1 MASQGVRCHRA
12 ERLGFIK
19 AAGQRLNL
27 SALPVVTSTQVQS
40 ITAIIITAIIITG
53 IIITILSSCG
63 WSRTRACQLAG
74 TANATGAA

>member
-40 ITAIIITAIIITG
+40 ITAIIITAIV
-53 IIITILSSCG
+53 ITILSTFR
-63 WSRTRACQLAG
+63 WSRTRACQPAG